1 MDYLVLVQQI
11 FELCIIPLLG
21 ILTKFAVEFLI
32 AKKNELNSKT
42 DSEVAKKY
50 TEMVVDTVSKCVIA
64 TNQTYVNSLKES
76 NAFDEEAQKVAF
88 NKTMNA
94 VLSILS
100 QDAKDYISEATGDLN
115 TYLTQ
120 IIEAEVNKNRNSDS
134 KKIVL
139 S

>member
-21 ILTKFAVEFLI
+21 ILTKFAVEFLV

-50 TEMVVDTVSKCVIA
+50 TEMVTDTVSKCVIA